1 MFSSTTLLV
10 CIVDLMC
17 SVDHMCLLA
26 CNVCGRI
33 TDVAF
38 PRCGILHL
46 TVCGSTSGPAW
57 YPSCPVISGKLPS
70 SGLLHYLWFI
80 SVCVGH
86 LSAVFTPS
94 RHCFYSTES
103 IFYFFAA
110 CPIYP
115 AKVSHYYRPT
125 SVDTASVHIV
135 KGITQ
140 NIHKRRWRH
149 LLRSLSCGG
158 LLVYNEDSGA
168 VRWITNYCVASW
180 SVVLLC
186 IVFPD
191 LFTQI
196 WSAEVSGWTILQQ
209 QYYSYFYSITAVFDR
224 CSIFY

>member
-1 MFSSTTLLV
+1 MFSSTTLV

-17 SVDHMCLLA
+17 IVDHMCLLA
-26 CNVCGRI
+26 CNVCGGI
-33 TDVAF
+33 TAVAF
-38 PRCGILHL
+38 SCCGILHL
-46 TVCGSTSGPAW
+46 TLCGSTSGPAW

-135 KGITQ
+135 KGITK
-140 NIHKRRWRH
+140 NIHNGHEPLRHSPLGLGLGLGSTAACTRTHHFPRGEFFLLARSSADVHFCRGVCCWSCWRK
-149 LLRSLSCGG
+149 LLLKVYIESTRLILG
-158 LLVYNEDSGA
+158 LD
-168 VRWITNYCVASW
+168 
-180 SVVLLC
+180 
-186 IVFPD
+186 
-191 LFTQI
+191 
-196 WSAEVSGWTILQQ
+196 
-209 QYYSYFYSITAVFDR
+209 
-224 CSIFY
+224 